1 MKNKLS
7 LQQTQALR
15 GLAILGIILHNYCH
29 FLKFAVK
36 ENEYTFTAEKPRQ
49 LLEKLMSI
57 DSDLFI
63 HILSFFGHYGVPV
76 FLFISG
82 YGLVKKYEAP
92 HSAPEG
98 ATNVSAHDG
107 NVAAASVS
115 GRNGQA
121 TNVSAHDGNVAPSGA
136 EGGASSSSLSSSLS
150 FLLRHFRKLFRLMIW
165 GYLLFVAV
173 YFLRHDDGATVYSW
187 DRIAAQLTMT
197 VNFLY
202 EHPDRII
209 KPGPYWYF
217 GLMMQIYALYIFV
230 IHRWRSNWLLLALVA
245 VCWMVQVIVPAP
257 DVLNFVRYNFIGGML
272 PFALGVALAR
282 CENSESR
289 CEVRGTRY
297 ENSESRCE
305 VRGAGY
311 ENSDEGQTSDLDS
324 NLAPSH
330 LRTSA
335 PTDSNLAPSH
345 LPTSAPTDSNLAPSH
360 LRTSAPTIIFS
371 ALAVFAGSFWFHSWL
386 WVPLFIVVG
395 AVATVWLMPQWFLKP
410 CAWVG
415 GISAALFVMHPLM
428 REIIIPHYRHTDIYF
443 GIAVYLLA
451 SVAAAMLLQ
460 WLTSKSKTKK

>member
-98 ATNVSAHDG
+98 
-107 NVAAASVS
+107 
-115 GRNGQA
+115 
-121 TNVSAHDGNVAPSGA
+121 
-136 EGGASSSSLSSSLS
+136 GASSSSLSFP

-257 DVLNFVRYNFIGGML
+257 DALNFVRYNFIGGVL

-289 CEVRGTRY
+289 CEVRGAR
-297 ENSESRCE
+297 
-305 VRGAGY
+305 Y
-311 ENSDEGQTSDLDS
+311 ENSDEGQTSELDS
-324 NLAPSH
+324 NLAPRTSH
-330 LRTSA
+330 LVPREI
-335 PTDSNLAPSH
+335 NLVPREI
-345 LPTSAPTDSNLAPSH
+345 NL
-360 LRTSAPTIIFS
+360 APTIIVS

-386 WVPLFIVVG
+386 WVPLFIIVG
-395 AVATVWLMPQWFLKP
+395 AVATVRLMPQWLLKP

>member
-98 ATNVSAHDG
+98 ATNVS
-107 NVAAASVS
+107 VP
-115 GRNGQA
+115 
-121 TNVSAHDGNVAPSGA
+121 DGNVAPPGA
-136 EGGASSSSLSSSLS
+136 EGGGLSSSLS

-165 GYLLFVAV
+165 GFLLFVAV
-173 YFLRHDDGATVYSW
+173 YFLRHDDGATVYTW

-257 DVLNFVRYNFIGGML
+257 DALNFVRYNFIGGLL

-282 CENSESR
+282 YEGACRGYGGACRGYGGTGVRGCENSNEALN
-289 CEVRGTRY
+289 G
-297 ENSESRCE
+297 
-305 VRGAGY
+305 
-311 ENSDEGQTSDLDS
+311 
-324 NLAPSH
+324 
-330 LRTSA
+330 
-335 PTDSNLAPSH
+335 NLAPSH
-345 LPTSAPTDSNLAPSH
+345 LPTSAPTDSNLAPRTSH
-360 LRTSAPTIIFS
+360 LVPREINLAPTIIIS

-395 AVATVWLMPQWFLKP
+395 AVATVRLMPQWLLKP

-451 SVAAAMLLQ
+451 SVAAAMMLQ
-460 WLTSKSKTKK
+460 WLTSKPKTKK

>member
-107 NVAAASVS
+107 NVA
-115 GRNGQA
+115 
-121 TNVSAHDGNVAPSGA
+121 PSGA
-136 EGGASSSSLSSSLS
+136 EGGASSSSLSFP

-257 DVLNFVRYNFIGGML
+257 DALNFVRYNFIGGML
-272 PFALGVALAR
+272 PFVLGVAMA
-282 CENSESR
+282 
-289 CEVRGTRY
+289 RY

-305 VRGAGY
+305 VRGARY
-311 ENSDEGQTSDLDS
+311 ENSDEGQTSELDS
-324 NLAPSH
+324 NLAPRTSH
-330 LRTSA
+330 LVPREI
-335 PTDSNLAPSH
+335 NLV
-345 LPTSAPTDSNLAPSH
+345 
-360 LRTSAPTIIFS
+360 PTIIIS

-395 AVATVWLMPQWFLKP
+395 AVATVWLMPQWLLKP

-451 SVAAAMLLQ
+451 SVAAAMMLQ
-460 WLTSKSKTKK
+460 WLTSKPKTKK

>member
-92 HSAPEG
+92 HSASEG
-98 ATNVSAHDG
+98 EA
-107 NVAAASVS
+107 
-115 GRNGQA
+115 
-121 TNVSAHDGNVAPSGA
+121 
-136 EGGASSSSLSSSLS
+136 LS

-165 GYLLFVAV
+165 GFLLFVAV

-257 DVLNFVRYNFIGGML
+257 DALNFVRYNFIGGVL
-272 PFALGVALAR
+272 PFVLGVALAR
-282 CENSESR
+282 YEGACRGYGGTGVRGCENSNEALN
-289 CEVRGTRY
+289 V
-297 ENSESRCE
+297 
-305 VRGAGY
+305 
-311 ENSDEGQTSDLDS
+311 

-345 LPTSAPTDSNLAPSH
+345 LPTSAPT
-360 LRTSAPTIIFS
+360 IIIS

-395 AVATVWLMPQWFLKP
+395 AVATVRLMPQWLLKP

-460 WLTSKSKTKK
+460 WLTSKPKTKK

>member
-98 ATNVSAHDG
+98 ATNVSVPDGNVDPTHTAANVSAHDG
-107 NVAAASVS
+107 NVAPTHTAA
-115 GRNGQA
+115 
-121 TNVSAHDGNVAPSGA
+121 NVSAPDGNVAPSGA
-136 EGGASSSSLSSSLS
+136 EGGASSSSLSSSFS

-257 DVLNFVRYNFIGGML
+257 DALNFVRYNFIGGML
-272 PFALGVALAR
+272 PFAIGVALAR
-282 CENSESR
+282 YEGACRGYGGTGVRGCEN
-289 CEVRGTRY
+289 
-297 ENSESRCE
+297 
-305 VRGAGY
+305 
-311 ENSDEGQTSDLDS
+311 S

-335 PTDSNLAPSH
+335 PTDSNLAPRTSH
-345 LPTSAPTDSNLAPSH
+345 LVPREINLVPREKH
-360 LRTSAPTIIFS
+360 LAPTIIVS

-395 AVATVWLMPQWFLKP
+395 AVATVWLMPQWLLKP

-460 WLTSKSKTKK
+460 WLTSKPKTKK

>member
-245 VCWMVQVIVPAP
+245 VSWMVQVIVPAP
-257 DVLNFVRYNFIGGML
+257 DVLNFVRYNFIGGMM
-272 PFALGVALAR
+272 PFALGVAMA
-282 CENSESR
+282 
-289 CEVRGTRY
+289 RY
-297 ENSESRCE
+297 EHSESRCE

-311 ENSDEGQTSDLDS
+311 ENSDEGQTSELDS
-324 NLAPSH
+324 NLAP
-330 LRTSA
+330 RTSRLV
-335 PTDSNLAPSH
+335 PREINL
-345 LPTSAPTDSNLAPSH
+345 
-360 LRTSAPTIIFS
+360 APTIIFS

>member
-92 HSAPEG
+92 HSA
-98 ATNVSAHDG
+98 S
-107 NVAAASVS
+107 
-115 GRNGQA
+115 
-121 TNVSAHDGNVAPSGA
+121 
-136 EGGASSSSLSSSLS
+136 EGGALS

-165 GYLLFVAV
+165 GFLLFVAV

-272 PFALGVALAR
+272 PFALGVAMAR
-282 CENSESR
+282 YEGACRGYGGACRGYGGTRVRGCENSNEALN
-289 CEVRGTRY
+289 G
-297 ENSESRCE
+297 
-305 VRGAGY
+305 
-311 ENSDEGQTSDLDS
+311 

-345 LPTSAPTDSNLAPSH
+345 LPTSAPT
-360 LRTSAPTIIFS
+360 IIVS

-395 AVATVWLMPQWFLKP
+395 AVATVRLMPQWLLKP

-451 SVAAAMLLQ
+451 SVAAAMMLQ
-460 WLTSKSKTKK
+460 WLTSKPKTKK

>member
-107 NVAAASVS
+107 NVA
-115 GRNGQA
+115 
-121 TNVSAHDGNVAPSGA
+121 PPGA
-136 EGGASSSSLSSSLS
+136 KWGGLSSSLS

-165 GYLLFVAV
+165 GFLLFVAV

-245 VCWMVQVIVPAP
+245 VCWLVQVMMPTP
-257 DVLNFVRYNFIGGML
+257 DALNYVRYNFIGGML

-282 CENSESR
+282 YEGACRGYGGACRGYGGTGVRGCENSNETLN
-289 CEVRGTRY
+289 G
-297 ENSESRCE
+297 
-305 VRGAGY
+305 
-311 ENSDEGQTSDLDS
+311 

-345 LPTSAPTDSNLAPSH
+345 L
-360 LRTSAPTIIFS
+360 RTSAPTIIVS

-395 AVATVWLMPQWFLKP
+395 AVATVRLMPQWLLKP

>member
-98 ATNVSAHDG
+98 ATNVSVPDG
-107 NVAAASVS
+107 NVDPTHTAA
-115 GRNGQA
+115 
-121 TNVSAHDGNVAPSGA
+121 NVSVPDGNVAPPGA
-136 EGGASSSSLSSSLS
+136 EGGGLSSSLS

-165 GYLLFVAV
+165 GFLLFVAV

-245 VCWMVQVIVPAP
+245 VCWLVQVMMPTP
-257 DVLNFVRYNFIGGML
+257 DALNFVRYNFIGGML
-272 PFALGVALAR
+272 PFALGVAMAR
-282 CENSESR
+282 C
-289 CEVRGTRY
+289 

-311 ENSDEGQTSDLDS
+311 ENSESRCEVRGARYENSDEGQTSELDS
-324 NLAPSH
+324 NLAPRTSH
-330 LRTSA
+330 LVPREI
-335 PTDSNLAPSH
+335 NLVPREI
-345 LPTSAPTDSNLAPSH
+345 NL
-360 LRTSAPTIIFS
+360 APTIIVS

-395 AVATVWLMPQWFLKP
+395 AVATVRLMPQWLLKP

-451 SVAAAMLLQ
+451 SVAAAMMLQ
-460 WLTSKSKTKK
+460 WLTSKPKTKK

>member
-29 FLKFAVK
+29 LLKFAVK

-272 PFALGVALAR
+272 PFVLGVALAR
-282 CENSESR
+282 YEGACRGYGGACHGYEGTGVRGCENSNETLN
-289 CEVRGTRY
+289 G
-297 ENSESRCE
+297 
-305 VRGAGY
+305 
-311 ENSDEGQTSDLDS
+311 
-324 NLAPSH
+324 
-330 LRTSA
+330 
-335 PTDSNLAPSH
+335 NLAPSH

-395 AVATVWLMPQWFLKP
+395 AVATVSLMPQWLLKP

>member
-98 ATNVSAHDG
+98 ATNVSAPDG
-107 NVAAASVS
+107 NVDPTHTAA
-115 GRNGQA
+115 
-121 TNVSAHDGNVAPSGA
+121 NVSAHDGNVAPSGA

-173 YFLRHDDGATVYSW
+173 YFLRHDDGATVYTW

-272 PFALGVALAR
+272 PFALGVAMAR
-282 CENSESR
+282 YEGACRGYGGACRGYGGTRVRGCENSNEALN
-289 CEVRGTRY
+289 G
-297 ENSESRCE
+297 
-305 VRGAGY
+305 
-311 ENSDEGQTSDLDS
+311 

-330 LRTSA
+330 LR
-335 PTDSNLAPSH
+335 
-345 LPTSAPTDSNLAPSH
+345 TSAPTDSNLAPSH

-395 AVATVWLMPQWFLKP
+395 AVATVSLMPQWLLKP

>member
-107 NVAAASVS
+107 NVDPTHTAANVS
-115 GRNGQA
+115 AHDGNVA
-121 TNVSAHDGNVAPSGA
+121 PTHTAANVSAHDGNVAPSGA

-272 PFALGVALAR
+272 PFAIGVALAR
-282 CENSESR
+282 YEGACRGYGGTGVRGCEN
-289 CEVRGTRY
+289 
-297 ENSESRCE
+297 
-305 VRGAGY
+305 
-311 ENSDEGQTSDLDS
+311 S

-335 PTDSNLAPSH
+335 PTDSNLAPRTSH
-345 LPTSAPTDSNLAPSH
+345 LVPREINLVPREKH
-360 LRTSAPTIIFS
+360 LAPTIIVS

-395 AVATVWLMPQWFLKP
+395 AVATVWLMPQWLLKP

>member
-92 HSAPEG
+92 PSAPEG
-98 ATNVSAHDG
+98 ATNVS
-107 NVAAASVS
+107 VP
-115 GRNGQA
+115 
-121 TNVSAHDGNVAPSGA
+121 DGNVAPSGA
-136 EGGASSSSLSSSLS
+136 EGGASSSSLSFP

-165 GYLLFVAV
+165 GFLLFVAV

-257 DVLNFVRYNFIGGML
+257 DVLSFVRYNFIGGVL

-282 CENSESR
+282 YENSESR

-311 ENSDEGQTSDLDS
+311 ENSDEGQTSELDS
-324 NLAPSH
+324 NLAPRTSH
-330 LRTSA
+330 LVPREKHLA
-335 PTDSNLAPSH
+335 PT
-345 LPTSAPTDSNLAPSH
+345 
-360 LRTSAPTIIFS
+360 TIIVS

-395 AVATVWLMPQWFLKP
+395 AVATVSLMPQWLLKP

>member
-82 YGLVKKYEAP
+82 YGLVKKYEVP
-92 HSAPEG
+92 HSA
-98 ATNVSAHDG
+98 S
-107 NVAAASVS
+107 
-115 GRNGQA
+115 
-121 TNVSAHDGNVAPSGA
+121 
-136 EGGASSSSLSSSLS
+136 EGGALS

-165 GYLLFVAV
+165 GFLLFVAV

-202 EHPDRII
+202 ERPDRII

-257 DVLNFVRYNFIGGML
+257 DALNFVRYNFIGGVL

-282 CENSESR
+282 YEGACRGYGGACRGYGGTRVRGCENSNEALN
-289 CEVRGTRY
+289 G
-297 ENSESRCE
+297 
-305 VRGAGY
+305 
-311 ENSDEGQTSDLDS
+311 
-324 NLAPSH
+324 
-330 LRTSA
+330 
-335 PTDSNLAPSH
+335 NLAPSH

-360 LRTSAPTIIFS
+360 LPTSAPTIIVS

-395 AVATVWLMPQWFLKP
+395 AVATVRLMPQWLLKP

-451 SVAAAMLLQ
+451 SVAAAMMLQ
-460 WLTSKSKTKK
+460 WLTSKPKTKK

>member
-107 NVAAASVS
+107 NVAPASVS

-165 GYLLFVAV
+165 GFLLFVAV
-173 YFLRHDDGATVYSW
+173 YFLRHDDGATVYTW

-272 PFALGVALAR
+272 PFVLGVALAR
-282 CENSESR
+282 YEGACRGYGGACRGYGGTGVRGCENSNEALN
-289 CEVRGTRY
+289 G
-297 ENSESRCE
+297 
-305 VRGAGY
+305 
-311 ENSDEGQTSDLDS
+311 

-335 PTDSNLAPSH
+335 PTDSNLAPRTSH
-345 LPTSAPTDSNLAPSH
+345 LVPRKEH
-360 LRTSAPTIIFS
+360 LVPTIIFS

-395 AVATVWLMPQWFLKP
+395 AVATVSLMPQWLLKP

>member
-98 ATNVSAHDG
+98 ATNVS
-107 NVAAASVS
+107 VP
-115 GRNGQA
+115 
-121 TNVSAHDGNVAPSGA
+121 DGNVAPPGA
-136 EGGASSSSLSSSLS
+136 EGGGLSSSLS

-165 GYLLFVAV
+165 GFLLFVAV

-257 DVLNFVRYNFIGGML
+257 DALNFVRYNFIGGML
-272 PFALGVALAR
+272 PFVLGVAMA
-282 CENSESR
+282 
-289 CEVRGTRY
+289 RY

-305 VRGAGY
+305 VRGARY
-311 ENSDEGQTSDLDS
+311 ENSDEGQTSELDS
-324 NLAPSH
+324 NLAPRTSH
-330 LRTSA
+330 LVPREI
-335 PTDSNLAPSH
+335 NLVPREKH
-345 LPTSAPTDSNLAPSH
+345 L
-360 LRTSAPTIIFS
+360 APTIIIS

-395 AVATVWLMPQWFLKP
+395 AVATVRLMPQWLLKP

-451 SVAAAMLLQ
+451 SVAAAMMLQ
-460 WLTSKSKTKK
+460 WLTSKPKTKK